1 MASSIIFVYDVF
13 PEIPT
18 VIHSHSTRQK
28 LIPSVRN
35 RIIMRDVWPGFTMS
49 DTSIY
54 SPTARSSG
62 SCWRPS
68 CPSLGQRSQFR
79 GGGDLRQVL
88 YNRALQRDRKRSA
101 LKSATERFRSIHLYP
116 AGVPV
121 YRTPVH
127 GASGAVLPDQFL
139 YGLCEVRQQD
149 PEAAADLP
157 DRTLQWRKTMD
168 GANEP

>member
-1 MASSIIFVYDVF
+1 MARIHDVGYKYLFSNRTIFRQLLETFV
-13 PEIPT
+13 PEAW
-18 VIHSHSTRQK
+18 
-28 LIPSVRN
+28 VREADFEAAETLDKSY
-35 RIIMRDVWPGFTMS
+35 IS
-49 DTSIY
+49 DHFKETES
-54 SPTARSSG
+54 
-62 SCWRPS
+62 
-68 CPSLGQRSQFR
+68 
-79 GGGDLRQVL
+79 DLL
-88 YNRALQRDRKRSA
+88 YNVPLRDSEVYIYN
-101 LKSATERFRSIHLYP
+101 S

-157 DRTLQWRKTMD
+157 DPALQWRKTMD